1 MESGQP
7 VRCLQKINLVVPTM
21 NMPMPLNLVTILTE
35 PTSAPTSK
43 IYQFPAHINTK
54 TYPFSMYK

>member
-7 VRCLQKINLVVPTM
+7 VRCLQKINLVVPAI
-21 NMPMPLNLVTILTE
+21 NMPIPLNLVTILTE
-35 PTSAPTSK
+35 PTSVPTSK

-54 TYPFSMYK
+54 NI